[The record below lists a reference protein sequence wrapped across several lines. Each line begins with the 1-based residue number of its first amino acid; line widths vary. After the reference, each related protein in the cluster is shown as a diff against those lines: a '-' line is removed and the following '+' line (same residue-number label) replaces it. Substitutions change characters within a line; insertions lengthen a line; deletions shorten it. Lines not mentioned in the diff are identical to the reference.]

1 VVSRWADHGLACGDC
16 RIEQRFVTKRT
27 AAAHARTGLLSR
39 EESGASGAVRVVW
52 NEQRMARDEQFEQ
65 FLRTT
70 EPGLRRA
77 LTGHLAP
84 DAVADALAEAFAY
97 AWEHWDRVMQ
107 LEHPTGYLFR
117 VAQSKVRIR
126 KQGFL
131 PWSSPDAMPDVEPAL
146 VGALGGL
153 SPAQSRAVW
162 LVHACGWTYAETAEA
177 LHMSP
182 STVGSHVSRALGHL
196 REQLGV
202 AVDG

>member
-1 VVSRWADHGLACGDC
+1 VVSRWADHGLARDEH
-16 RIEQRFVTKRT
+16 RVQQRFVTKRI
-27 AAAHARTGLLSR
+27 AAADARVGLLSR
-39 EESGASGAVRVVW
+39 EASGASAALRVAW
-52 NEQRMARDEQFEQ
+52 DAERMERDDQFEH
-65 FLRTT
+65 FVRTT

-77 LTGHLAP
+77 LTGHLARE
-84 DAVADALAEAFAY
+84 AVADALAEAFAY
-97 AWEHWDRVMQ
+97 AWEHWDRVMG

-131 PWSSPDAMPDVEPAL
+131 PWSSRDATPDVEPAL
-146 VGALGGL
+146 VGALAGL

-182 STVGSHVSRALGHL
+182 STVGSHVTRALGHL

-202 AVDG
+202 ALDG

>member
-1 VVSRWADHGLACGDC
+1 VRDEHPLGQPL
-16 RIEQRFVTKRT
+16 VTKRI
-27 AAAHARTGLLSR
+27 AATDTRVGLLPR
-39 EESGASGAVRVVW
+39 EAGGANSALRVVW
-52 NEQRMARDEQFEQ
+52 DADHMRRDEQFEQ
-65 FLRTT
+65 FVRTT

-77 LTGHLAP
+77 LTGHLARE
-84 DAVADALAEAFAY
+84 AVADALAEAFAY
-97 AWEHWDRVMQ
+97 AWEHWDRVIQM
-107 LEHPTGYLFR
+107 EHPTGYLFR

-131 PWSSPDAMPDVEPAL
+131 PWSSPDRTPDVEPAL
-146 VGALGGL
+146 VGALAGL

>member
-1 VVSRWADHGLACGDC
+1 VVSQWSDHGLARDGY
-16 RIEQRFVTKRT
+16 RLQQRLVTKRT
-27 AAAHARTGLLSR
+27 ASDARVRSLSR
-39 EESGASGAVRVVW
+39 ELSGARPAVRVAW
-52 NEQRMARDEQFEQ
+52 NAEPMTRDGQFEQ
-65 FLRTT
+65 FVRTT

-77 LTGHLAP
+77 LTGHLARE
-84 DAVADALAEAFAY
+84 AVADALAEAFAY
-97 AWEHWDRVMQ
+97 AWEHWDRVTQM
-107 LEHPTGYLFR
+107 EHPTGYLFR

-131 PWSSPDAMPDVEPAL
+131 PWSSPDATPDVEPAL
-146 VGALGGL
+146 VGALAGL

-202 AVDG
+202 VVDG

>member
-1 VVSRWADHGLACGDC
+1 V
-16 RIEQRFVTKRT
+16 
-27 AAAHARTGLLSR
+27 RTGP
-39 EESGASGAVRVVW
+39 
-52 NEQRMARDEQFEQ
+52 DDQFEQ
-65 FLRTT
+65 FVRTT

-77 LTGHLAP
+77 LSGHLARE
-84 DAVADALAEAFAY
+84 AVADALAEAFAY
-97 AWEHWDRVMQ
+97 AWEHRDRVMH
-107 LEHPTGYLFR
+107 LEHPGGYLFR
-117 VAQSKVRIR
+117 VAQSKARIR

-131 PWSSPDAMPDVEPAL
+131 PWSSRDATPDVEPAL
-146 VGALGGL
+146 VGALAGL

>member
-1 VVSRWADHGLACGDC
+1 VIVKETATADARVGLIPPEKG
-16 RIEQRFVTKRT
+16 
-27 AAAHARTGLLSR
+27 
-39 EESGASGAVRVVW
+39 GASPALQVGWDAGHMR
-52 NEQRMARDEQFEQ
+52 RAEQFEQ
-65 FLRTT
+65 FVRTT

-77 LTGHLAP
+77 LTGHLP
-84 DAVADALAEAFAY
+84 REAVADALAEAFAY
-97 AWEHWDRVMQ
+97 AWEHWERVEQ
-107 LEHPTGYLFR
+107 LEHPAGYLFR
-117 VAQSKVRIR
+117 VAQSKARTR

-131 PWSSPDAMPDVEPAL
+131 PWSSPGAMPDVEPAL
-146 VGALGGL
+146 VGALAGL

-196 REQLGV
+196 RAELGV